1 MQKYHEIIEGTGREG
16 GESGII
22 DTEAWGTAL
31 VQM

>member
-1 MQKYHEIIEGTGREG
+1 MQEYHEIIEGPDREE

-22 DTEAWGTAL
+22 VPEPWGRAL